1 MEKYVLDTR
10 ETASSQENTAP
21 NVEKKIILAFN
32 MPSSEYSGAKHEE
45 KVETESGK
53 ATSLREGLEKMKK
66 EVENMGMA
74 EFSFWIVNT
83 FLLLLIVLKE
93 FFLI

>member
-10 ETASSQENTAP
+10 EIALNPENTTP
-21 NVEKKIILAFN
+21 NVERGVILAFN
-32 MPSSEYSGAKHEE
+32 MLSPEYSGAKNEE

-83 FLLLLIVLKE
+83 LLLFLIVLKE
-93 FFLI
+93 FLLI